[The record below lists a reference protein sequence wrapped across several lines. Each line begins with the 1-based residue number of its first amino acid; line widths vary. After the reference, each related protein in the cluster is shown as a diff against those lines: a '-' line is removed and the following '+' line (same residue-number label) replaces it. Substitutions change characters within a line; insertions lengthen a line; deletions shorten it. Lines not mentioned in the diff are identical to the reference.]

1 MENKKRISPLMILP
15 PVIFLAL
22 AAMFIVG
29 LNRDDPDALPSSM
42 VGRDAPILVGE
53 QLGDLD
59 VATQT
64 DFTAAGIKLVNFW
77 ASWCGP
83 CRIEHP
89 NLQALSDLG
98 IPIIGLNYKDSPE
111 NALGFLAQ
119 LGNPYAKSLAVEGRA
134 ALDWGVYGVP
144 ETFLLDSNGK
154 ILLRTAGPVTQRTIR
169 EKLMPAIKAAK

>member
-1 MENKKRISPLMILP
+1 MGSKRISPLMILP
-15 PVIFLAL
+15 PVIFLVL
-22 AAMFIVG
+22 AGMFTFG
-29 LNRDDPDALPSSM
+29 LFREDPDALPSSM
-42 VGRDAPILVGE
+42 IGRDAPMLVGKP
-53 QLGDLD
+53 LGNLD
-59 VATQT
+59 VATQA
-64 DFTAAGIKLVNFW
+64 DLTASGIKLVNFW

-89 NLQALSDLG
+89 NLQALADLG

-111 NALGFLAQ
+111 NGLGFLEQ
-119 LGNPYAKSLAVEGRA
+119 LGNPFIKSLSVDGRA

-169 EKLMPAIKAAK
+169 KKLMPAIKAAN